1 MIVDMQGNPVES
13 KPDWVIKFV
22 FPAEEYEEENI
33 KDIAI
38 NLSGMLN
45 QSGLKHQGKYGTT
58 DDEARGDL

>member
-1 MIVDMQGNPVES
+1 MIVDMQGNPVEP
-13 KPDWVIKFV
+13 KPDWVIKFI

-33 KDIAI
+33 KDIAV

-58 DDEARGDL
+58 EDEKSGSL

>member
-1 MIVDMQGNPVES
+1 MIVDMQGNPVKP

-22 FPAEEYEEENI
+22 FPAEDYEEENI

-45 QSGLKHQGKYGTT
+45 QSGLKHQGIYGTT
-58 DDEARGDL
+58 EDEAGGNL